1 MQLIPA
7 ELENNSLLVGLILF
21 YAIIDML
28 AWSRNGILRKELLAY
43 KDTRNQRMFNMRR
56 TRFTRLRPLLFS
68 QYYLFFGLCLFTI
81 AFPNS
86 DDLLRFLPQLTT
98 DTAIKLAMCIAVPLL
113 WYMLHC
119 FFQKWGNFIF
129 GGDERTDI
137 LLRIYKTSHMLA
149 GQFVL
154 LLFTVTVIADFGT
167 VMTTILLIGIF
178 IITQLVFI
186 LYGFKLFLRGFWS
199 LCLIFVYL
207 CALEIA
213 PLAVFLVRIGVG
225 K

>member
-7 ELENNSLLVGLILF
+7 ALENNSLLVGLMLF

-43 KDTRNQRMFNMRR
+43 KDTRNKRMFDMRR
-56 TRFTRLRPLLFS
+56 TRFTHLKSLLFS
-68 QYYLFFGLCLFTI
+68 QYYLFSGLCLFTI

-86 DDLLRFLPQLTT
+86 GDLLRNLPRLTA
-98 DTAIKLAMCIAVPLL
+98 DTAIKLASCIAVPLL
-113 WYMLHC
+113 WYMLHF

-137 LLRIYKTSHMLA
+137 LMRIYKISHMLA

-154 LLFTVTVIADFGT
+154 LLFTAIVIADIGSF
-167 VMTTILLIGIF
+167 MTTILLIGIF

-186 LYGFKLFLRGFWS
+186 LYGFKLFFRGFWS
-199 LCLIFVYL
+199 LCLIFLYL

>member
-7 ELENNSLLVGLILF
+7 ELENNSLLVGLMLF

-28 AWSRNGILRKELLAY
+28 AWSPNGILRKELLAY
-43 KDTRNQRMFNMRR
+43 KDIHNKRMFNMRR
-56 TRFTRLRPLLFS
+56 TRFTHLKSLLFS
-68 QYYLFFGLCLFTI
+68 QYYLFSGLCLFTI

-86 DDLLRFLPQLTT
+86 GDLLRNLPQLTA
-98 DTAIKLAMCIAVPLL
+98 DTAIKLASCIAVPLL
-113 WYMLHC
+113 WYMLHF

-137 LLRIYKTSHMLA
+137 LMRIYKISHMLA

-154 LLFTVTVIADFGT
+154 LLFTAIVIADIGSF
-167 VMTTILLIGIF
+167 MTTILLIGIF

-186 LYGFKLFLRGFWS
+186 LYGFKLFFRGFWS
-199 LCLIFVYL
+199 LCLIFLYL

>member
-7 ELENNSLLVGLILF
+7 ELENNSLLVGLMLF

-28 AWSRNGILRKELLAY
+28 AWSHNGILRKELLAY
-43 KDTRNQRMFNMRR
+43 KDIRNKRMFDMRR
-56 TRFTRLRPLLFS
+56 TRFTHLKSLLFS
-68 QYYLFFGLCLFTI
+68 QYYLFSGLCLFTI

-86 DDLLRFLPQLTT
+86 GDLLRNLPQLTA
-98 DTAIKLAMCIAVPLL
+98 DTAIKLASCIAVPLL
-113 WYMLHC
+113 WYMLHF

-137 LLRIYKTSHMLA
+137 LMRIYKISHMLA

-154 LLFTVTVIADFGT
+154 LLFTAIVIADIGSF
-167 VMTTILLIGIF
+167 MTTILLIGIF

-186 LYGFKLFLRGFWS
+186 LYGFKLFFRGFWS
-199 LCLIFVYL
+199 LCLIFLYL

>member
-7 ELENNSLLVGLILF
+7 ELENNSLLVGLMLF

-28 AWSRNGILRKELLAY
+28 AWSRNDILRKELLAY
-43 KDTRNQRMFNMRR
+43 KDTRNKRMFDMRR
-56 TRFTRLRPLLFS
+56 TRFTHLKSLLFS
-68 QYYLFFGLCLFTI
+68 QYYLFSGLCLFTI

-86 DDLLRFLPQLTT
+86 GDLLRNLPRLTA
-98 DTAIKLAMCIAVPLL
+98 DTAIKLASCIAVPLL
-113 WYMLHC
+113 WYMLHF

-137 LLRIYKTSHMLA
+137 LMRIYKISHMLA

-154 LLFTVTVIADFGT
+154 LLFTAIVIADIGSF
-167 VMTTILLIGIF
+167 MTTILLIGIF

-186 LYGFKLFLRGFWS
+186 LYGFKLFFRGFWS
-199 LCLIFVYL
+199 LCLIFLYL

>member
-7 ELENNSLLVGLILF
+7 ELENNSLLVGLMLF

-28 AWSRNGILRKELLAY
+28 AWSPNGILRKELLAY
-43 KDTRNQRMFNMRR
+43 KDTRNKRMFDMRR
-56 TRFTRLRPLLFS
+56 TRFTHLKSLLFS
-68 QYYLFFGLCLFTI
+68 QYYLFSGLCLFTI

-86 DDLLRFLPQLTT
+86 GDLLRNLPQLTA
-98 DTAIKLAMCIAVPLL
+98 DTAIKLASCIAVPLL
-113 WYMLHC
+113 WYMLHF

-137 LLRIYKTSHMLA
+137 LMRIYKISHMLA
-149 GQFVL
+149 GQLVL
-154 LLFTVTVIADFGT
+154 LLFTAIVIADIGSF
-167 VMTTILLIGIF
+167 MTTILLIGIF

-186 LYGFKLFLRGFWS
+186 LYGFKLFFRGFWS
-199 LCLIFVYL
+199 LCLIFLYL

>member
-7 ELENNSLLVGLILF
+7 ELENNSLLVGLMLF

-43 KDTRNQRMFNMRR
+43 KDTRNKRMFDMRR
-56 TRFTRLRPLLFS
+56 TRFTHLKSLLFS
-68 QYYLFFGLCLFTI
+68 QYYLFSGLCLFTI

-86 DDLLRFLPQLTT
+86 GDLLRNLPRSTA
-98 DTAIKLAMCIAVPLL
+98 DTAIKLASCIAVPLL
-113 WYMLHC
+113 WYMLHF

-137 LLRIYKTSHMLA
+137 LMRIYKISHMLA

-154 LLFTVTVIADFGT
+154 LLFTAIVIADIGSF
-167 VMTTILLIGIF
+167 MTTILLIGIF

-186 LYGFKLFLRGFWS
+186 LYGFKLFFRGFWS
-199 LCLIFVYL
+199 LCLIFLYL